1 VINFFRRNPVAVI
14 LICVAILSRLIVA
27 FLPPV
32 NLLYSIDER
41 IMNDSTLLLFTNSTP
56 TCLEWPATTLMIPL
70 FIISFINMLFHT
82 DFISSILHFDMIK
95 ISDAINT
102 HLYYYFNNV
111 DLIRTGRILIAV
123 IGLVSYIFIF
133 RFLKTEKKEFGYFFV
148 FLYTVSPAF
157 IIQSWVL
164 HPDSIA
170 VVFWVLFILY
180 YIFCFDLT
188 SNKSLVILA
197 ALFVLL
203 AASKFTYVIFL
214 PLLLLSFIFF
224 NFKKHGWL
232 FTIKQ
237 TIKFLIISGVF
248 LAALFPFLWT
258 DSITFAKSFFGNIF
272 MKSSGKGNSLGL
284 LLTGYLP
291 SLITYPGLIL
301 SLIGLGLSFFKL
313 GKSKTVFLILT
324 FLLFA
329 YPIANASQ
337 TYERY
342 SLALLP
348 MLLIWSAYGFV
359 YISEKINNPVFLKT
373 SIALIIVLSSV
384 QSANSVWK
392 NFSSYHEQN
401 NFIACRT
408 WLNQNLQADEKVALP
423 VTYEGYFYENKNC
436 LSRIIKRNSDSLL
449 IATKLQTQIRPEY
462 KNKPLNVHAVI
473 LEDLFLDEKKYLD
486 QKFRVKYD
494 FVSSHP
500 VGEKVFDIYY
510 YTEKD
515 FTSLHCFKYNEVI
528 SDTSV
533 KYVLTEN
540 KKDSRFHLVEKF
552 DAFKD
557 TPYYLY
563 LKEHSN

>member
-1 VINFFRRNPVAVI
+1 MINFFRKNLVAVVLI
-14 LICVAILSRLIVA
+14 LIAILSRLIVA

-70 FIISFINMLFHT
+70 FIISFINMLLHT
-82 DFISSILHFDMIK
+82 DFISSIIHFDMIK

-102 HLYYYFNNV
+102 HLYYYFNNA
-111 DLIRTGRILIAV
+111 DLIQTGRILIAV
-123 IGLVSYIFIF
+123 TGLASYFFIF
-133 RFLKTEKKEFGYFFV
+133 RFLKTEKKEFTCFFA
-148 FLYTVSPAF
+148 FLYTISAAF

-180 YIFCFDLT
+180 YIFRFDFT
-188 SNKSLVILA
+188 SNKSLVTLA

-214 PLLLLSFIFF
+214 PILLLSFIFL
-224 NFKKHGWL
+224 NFKKHGWMV
-232 FTIKQ
+232 TIKQ
-237 TIKFLIISGVF
+237 TVKFLIISGIF
-248 LAALFPFLWT
+248 LMALFPFLWT

-284 LLTGYLP
+284 LLTDYLP

-301 SLIGLGLSFFKL
+301 SLIGLGLSFSKI
-313 GKSKTVFLILT
+313 GKGKTVFLVLT

-342 SLALLP
+342 ALALLP

-359 YISEKINNPVFLKT
+359 YIIEKINNPVFLKT
-373 SIALIIVLSSV
+373 CVTIIIILSSL
-384 QSANSVWK
+384 QSANSVLK
-392 NFSSYHEQN
+392 EFNSYHEQN
-401 NFIACRT
+401 NFIACRV
-408 WLNQNLQADEKVALP
+408 WLNQNLIPDEKVALP

-436 LSRIIKRNSDSLL
+436 LGRIIQRNSDSLL
-449 IATKLQTQIRPEY
+449 IAAKLQTQIRPEY
-462 KNKPLNVHAVI
+462 KNKPLNVRAVI

-494 FVSSHP
+494 FVSSHS
-500 VGEKVFDIYY
+500 VDGKAFDIYY
-510 YTEKD
+510 YTEKN
-515 FTSLHCFKYNEVI
+515 FTSLHCFKYAEAMNDSAVN
-528 SDTSV
+528 
-533 KYVLTEN
+533 YFLTEN
-540 KKDSRFHLVEKF
+540 KQEPNLQLVKKF
-552 DAFKD
+552 DDFKD
-557 TPYYLY
+557 IPYYLY
-563 LKEHSN
+563 SK